1 MAVEIKSGNS
11 SDLATVE
18 TTSKSI
24 RVTNFSTAGIEG
36 FQSLPI
42 SVPLTDV
49 TALNDDLLAALDVS
63 QYKFISLQLTGTWA
77 ATVSF
82 QGSNDGGT
90 FFPIVT
96 SNPSG
101 GQAVGETS
109 TTENRL
115 VKVPTIYKFV
125 RIRVTAYT
133 SGIVEGVAYGHRDE
147 NSSGLIAAIGPVT
160 LNPETTKVIG
170 TVNLAAET
178 TKVIGTVNLASD
190 GVQTYEQV
198 ISAATT
204 NQTLINAGATKLKT
218 FSLVNG
224 VATLRYFKFFN
235 KATAP
240 VVGSDTPFLTI
251 TMAPN
256 SESRFTLPNGGIDF
270 SVGMG
275 YAITLGPASDNTT
288 PDSVVAAVTGIIGY
302 V

>member
-11 SDLATVE
+11 SDIASVE
-18 TTSKSI
+18 PTSKSI

-49 TALNDDLLAALDVS
+49 TALNDDLLSSVDVS
-63 QYKFISLQLTGTWA
+63 QYKFISLQLTGTWV
-77 ATVSF
+77 ATISF

-109 TTENRL
+109 TTVNRL
-115 VKVPTIYKFV
+115 VKVPTIYKFL

-147 NSSGLIAAIGPVT
+147 NSSGLISAIGPVT

-240 VVGSDTPFLTI
+240 VVGTDTPFLTI

-256 SESRFTLPNGGIDF
+256 SESRFTIPNGGIDF
-270 SVGMG
+270 SLGMG
-275 YAITLGPASDNTT
+275 YAITLGPANDNTT

>member
-1 MAVEIKSGNS
+1 MAVEIKSGDS
-11 SDLATVE
+11 SDLARVE
-18 TTSKSI
+18 PTSKSI

-42 SVPLTDV
+42 IVPLTDV
-49 TALNDDLLAALDVS
+49 TALNDDLLASVDVS
-63 QYKFISLQLTGTWA
+63 QYKFISLQLTGTWV
-77 ATVSF
+77 ATISF

-109 TTENRL
+109 TTVNRL
-115 VKVPTIYKFV
+115 VKVPTIYKFI

-147 NSSGLIAAIGPVT
+147 NSSGLISAIGPVT
-160 LNPETTKVIG
+160 LNPETTKKIG
-170 TVNLAAET
+170 NVGIEAGTN
-178 TKVIGTVNLASD
+178 VIGTVNLASD

-240 VVGSDTPFLTI
+240 VVGTDTPFLTI

-256 SESRFTLPNGGIDF
+256 SESRFTIPNGGIDF
-270 SVGMG
+270 SLGMG
-275 YAITLGPASDNTT
+275 YAITLGPANDNTT